1 VLFFLRDDDET
12 FKIYLNLVK
21 EKKLILAKYYWLLIY
36 NIINESLEE
45 AEKLFALLVV
55 SKKQTL

>member
-1 VLFFLRDDDET
+1 MLFFLRDDDET